1 VAGLSLLLLMA
12 VGLLTWS
19 VLGPQPYVA
28 TPPSEQPGETV
39 RPGEAAQ
46 ALSALEDAVESGDAA
61 AARALAPADDTAA
74 GDLLA
79 AVVGNAE
86 ALRVDDLSMRYV
98 DVTGA
103 PADDGRWSAAVDVTW
118 RFAGYDDN
126 AARAEVVVTFAS
138 DDAGVAIAG
147 VGGGDRVAPLWMA
160 GPVTVRRTPDV
171 LVLVSDTGAAAERV
185 AERYLRLGRAA
196 RPVVRRV
203 LPRWDGGLVLE
214 VPSTQA
220 ELDRTLAAEPG
231 EYGGVAAVTAAPDL
245 SNAPGAPV
253 HVFLNPAELDRLR
266 SLGAQ
271 VVVSHEATHVATDA
285 TSSGSVPQWLLEGFA
300 DYVSLRD
307 VDLPETRAAAQVIAQ
322 VRESGP
328 PRALP
333 GATEFDASTGHAGAA
348 YEAAWLACRVLA
360 DRGGEDA
367 LVRFY
372 DDLGDGVPLAQAL
385 RDSFAWTEAE
395 LLRAW
400 RTRLSELAA

>member
-1 VAGLSLLLLMA
+1 
-12 VGLLTWS
+12 
-19 VLGPQPYVA
+19 
-28 TPPSEQPGETV
+28 
-39 RPGEAAQ
+39 
-46 ALSALEDAVESGDAA
+46 
-61 AARALAPADDTAA
+61 AA

-79 AVVGNAE
+79 AVAGNAA
-86 ALRVDDLSMRYV
+86 ALRVDELSLRYV

-103 PADDGRWSAAVDVTW
+103 PADDRWTAAVDVTW
-118 RFAGYDDN
+118 RFAGYDES
-126 AARAEVVVTFAS
+126 AARAEVAVTFVA
-138 DDAGVAIAG
+138 DGTRVAIAG
-147 VGGGDRVAPLWMA
+147 FGGADRVAPLWMA
-160 GPVTVRRTPDV
+160 GPATVRRTPDV
-171 LVLVSDTGAAAERV
+171 LVLVSDD
-185 AERYLRLGRAA
+185 GRAA
-196 RPVVRRV
+196 QGVAKRYLTLGLAALPVVRRV
-203 LPRWDGGLVLE
+203 LPRWGGGLVLE

-231 EYGGVAAVTAAPDL
+231 EYAGIAAVTAAPDL

-285 TSSGSVPQWLLEGFA
+285 TSSQSVPQWLLEGFA

-307 VDLPETRAAAQVIAQ
+307 VDLPETRAAAQVIEQ
-322 VRESGP
+322 VRQDGP

-333 GATEFDASTGHAGAA
+333 GAVEFDASRGHAGAA

-360 DRGGEDA
+360 ERGGERS

-372 DDLGDGVPLAQAL
+372 EELGAGVPLARAL
-385 RDSFAWTEAE
+385 KDSFGWTEAE

-400 RTRLSELAA
+400 QARLSDLAA